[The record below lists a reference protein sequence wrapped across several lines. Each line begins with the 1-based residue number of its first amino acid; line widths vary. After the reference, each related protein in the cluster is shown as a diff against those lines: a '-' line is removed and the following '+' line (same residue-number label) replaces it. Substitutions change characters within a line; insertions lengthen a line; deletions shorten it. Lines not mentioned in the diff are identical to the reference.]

1 MRLRDGARI
10 AVIGAGPAGLV
21 AAKHALEAGFEVHVF
36 EAQDDLGGQWYTT
49 SPRSGV
55 WPGMRTNT
63 SRWMTAFSDFPVP
76 SGLALHPLAE
86 EIHAYL
92 RAYADA
98 YGVTPHIEF
107 GRRVEAVRPGWIVD
121 GERFDA
127 VVVASGRFHARRL
140 PGGLGGF
147 TGELLHAY
155 DYPGANPF
163 RDRGTLVYGNG
174 VSGHEIASDIADL
187 SPVISAYRKPRYVL
201 QKVSGGVSSDWQ
213 WYTHVGA
220 LRRRTLPR
228 EQFGRMLRDRVIR
241 VAGNPADFGAPA
253 PDDDILRAG
262 HSLCQNYLAQVRDG
276 SIVCRPA
283 IDSVSGRTV
292 TFTDGSR
299 AAVDAIVCATGYDLE
314 IPYLDDEVWERVG
327 ADLRLHLRTWH
338 PDLPGIGFIGQY
350 ATSGPYFPL
359 LELQARWIV
368 NVWSGAVDPPDES
381 EMRAAVA
388 EAPPPLDSHD
398 ALALT
403 LSEASSTSPDIEGHS
418 ELFEAL
424 LFGPMLPPRYR
435 LDGPGAMPNAAD
447 MLVEQMATSP
457 RAPVEPDDLASLSLL
472 GVSRP
477 AADPAVDF
485 PAGSRSGR

>member
-1 MRLRDGARI
+1 
-10 AVIGAGPAGLV
+10 
-21 AAKHALEAGFEVHVF
+21 
-36 EAQDDLGGQWYTT
+36 
-49 SPRSGV
+49 
-55 WPGMRTNT
+55 
-63 SRWMTAFSDFPVP
+63 
-76 SGLALHPLAE
+76 
-86 EIHAYL
+86 
-92 RAYADA
+92 
-98 YGVTPHIEF
+98 
-107 GRRVEAVRPGWIVD
+107 
-121 GERFDA
+121 
-127 VVVASGRFHARRL
+127 
-140 PGGLGGF
+140 
-147 TGELLHAY
+147 
-155 DYPGANPF
+155 
-163 RDRGTLVYGNG
+163 
-174 VSGHEIASDIADL
+174 
-187 SPVISAYRKPRYVL
+187 
-201 QKVSGGVSSDWQ
+201 
-213 WYTHVGA
+213 
-220 LRRRTLPR
+220 
-228 EQFGRMLRDRVIR
+228 VIR

-447 MLVEQMATSP
+447 LLVEQMATSP

-477 AADPAVDF
+477 GAAPAV
-485 PAGSRSGR
+485 